1 MNSFSDKTAF
11 VTGGASGIGLAIGR
25 ALAARGARVVLADI
39 DAATLEQAARD
50 VPGQVEAIRLD
61 VRDRANWAE
70 ARVRTESR
78 FGPVGILANVAGVVA
93 EIGKGLLDQS
103 SDSFD
108 RTIAINLTGM
118 YNGVMTF
125 GPGMRDRGVGHIVN
139 TSSTQGV
146 ITSAGVAAYCASKF
160 GVVAMS
166 ESLRDELSPSGVGV
180 SVLCPGVVATRL
192 AVNSDKLSGVA
203 PRDLPDFGMDAATV
217 AEMTIQAIL
226 DNRLYIFTHGEYLEP
241 VTQRYE
247 RMRAALAETPVSP
260 IYDPGMPV
268 PGTPEFAALTYA
280 GR

>member
-1 MNSFSDKTAF
+1 MKSFSEKTAF

-25 ALAARGARVVLADI
+25 ALGKRGAHVVLADV
-39 DAATLEQAARD
+39 DADALEAAARD
-50 VPGQVEAIRLD
+50 FPGEVEAIRLD

-70 ARVRTESR
+70 ARARTESR
-78 FGPVGILANVAGVVA
+78 FGPVSILANVAGIVA
-93 EIGKGLLDQS
+93 EIGKDLLDQS
-103 SDSFD
+103 PDSFD

-118 YNGVMTF
+118 YNGVLTF
-125 GPGMRDRGVGHIVN
+125 GPGMRERGEGHIVN

-160 GVVAMS
+160 GVVALS
-166 ESLRDELSPSGVGV
+166 ESLRDELARSGVGV

-192 AVNSDKLSGVA
+192 AANADKHAGAA

-226 DNRLYIFTHGEYLEP
+226 DNKLYVFTHGEYLEP

-247 RMRAALAETPVSP
+247 RMRAALAETPISP
-260 IYDPGMPV
+260 IYDPSMPV
-268 PGTPEFAALTYA
+268 PGTPEFAALTYVD
-280 GR
+280 R